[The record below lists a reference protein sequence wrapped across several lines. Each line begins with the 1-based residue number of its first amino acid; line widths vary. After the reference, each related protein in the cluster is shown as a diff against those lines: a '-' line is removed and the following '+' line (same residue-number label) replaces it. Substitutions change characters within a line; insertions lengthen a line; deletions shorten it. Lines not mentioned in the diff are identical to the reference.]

1 MKRYYNYQLKK
12 TLTIKDFKTVEYLHL
27 QKGYRYPEET
37 HDFYEIVYVESG
49 FMACDTAGQQ
59 ALLSA
64 GDLFLIPPG
73 RPHSYRVDNQSEAV
87 AFIVCF
93 QCNSAFL
100 DIIEGRSALEEY
112 EKALVAKMFAEAKQ
126 VFTFPFR
133 KKITVLEKPAFGA
146 QQLVGNTL
154 EELLIRL
161 IRGRAEKGEG
171 VKFVTGSEE
180 LEQHIISDI
189 SAALEE
195 NLYAKITLSDLEKRL
210 FYSKTYLNSLF
221 KKHRGNTI
229 IHFYIDM
236 KIKEAV
242 KLLEQQMP
250 VAKIA
255 ELLCFESPNYF
266 SKVFKKHTGF
276 TPAEYRKSAK
286 TG

>member
-1 MKRYYNYQLKK
+1 MRRYYNYQLKK
-12 TLTIKDFKTVEYLHL
+12 TLTIKDFKTIEYLRL
-27 QKGYRYPEET
+27 PRGYRYPEET
-37 HDFYEIVYVESG
+37 HDFYEIVFVENG
-49 FMACDTAGQQ
+49 FMACDSSGQH
-59 ALLSA
+59 ALLST

-73 RPHSYRVDNQSEAV
+73 RPHSYHVDNQADAV

-93 QCNSAFL
+93 QCNSSFL
-100 DIIEGRSALEEY
+100 GIIEGRSALDDY

-133 KKITVLEKPAFGA
+133 KKIAVLEKPTFGA

-154 EELLIRL
+154 EELLILL
-161 IRGRAEKGEG
+161 IRDRAEKGEE

-180 LEQHIISDI
+180 LEKHIISDI

-195 NLYAKITLSDLEKRL
+195 NLYAKITLGDLEKRL

-221 KKHRGNTI
+221 KKHRGSTI
-229 IHFYIDM
+229 IHCYIDM

-242 KLLEQQMP
+242 KLIESQMP

-286 TG
+286 K